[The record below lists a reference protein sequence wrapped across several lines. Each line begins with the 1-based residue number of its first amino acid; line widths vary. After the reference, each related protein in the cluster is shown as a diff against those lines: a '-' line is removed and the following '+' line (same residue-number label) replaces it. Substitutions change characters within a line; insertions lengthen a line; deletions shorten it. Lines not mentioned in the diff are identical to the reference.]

1 MYKVGRTVAAGVRS
15 SSGARRADSL
25 KHFAC
30 LRVQAPIPAQRR
42 TGSKT
47 QFRRCMHYAR
57 GMQGTHGWHRLSD
70 FGVLPPRCELH
81 SAESHCQ
88 KSLARVQSMQGG
100 VPLCCEVAVTIKPH
114 NRTRPVSRERRGR
127 IATDWFESPPFSGVA
142 LPGKRGGDFTGNKN
156 PCPGLQKHPK
166 ARP

>member
-1 MYKVGRTVAAGVRS
+1 MCKMGRTVAAGLRR

-25 KHFAC
+25 KHLAY
-30 LRVQAPIPAQRR
+30 LGVQTPIPAQRQ

-47 QFRRCMHYAR
+47 HFRRCKHHAR
-57 GMQGTHGWHRLSD
+57 GTQATHARHRLSD

-88 KSLARVQSMQGG
+88 KSLARVQSMQGD

-114 NRTRPVSRERRGR
+114 NRTRPVYRERRGR
-127 IATDWFESPPFSGVA
+127 IATGLFESPPFSGVA
-142 LPGKRGGDFTGNKN
+142 LSGKRGEVTGNKN

>member
-1 MYKVGRTVAAGVRS
+1 MCKVGRTVVAGVRS

-25 KHFAC
+25 KHFAY
-30 LRVQAPIPAQRR
+30 LGVQTPIPAQRR
-42 TGSKT
+42 AGSKRH
-47 QFRRCMHYAR
+47 FRRCKNYAR
-57 GMQGTHGWHRLSD
+57 GTRGTHARHRLGD
-70 FGVLPPRCELH
+70 FDVLPPRCELR
-81 SAESHCQ
+81 SAETHCP
-88 KSLARVQSMQGG
+88 KSLARVQSMQGD

-127 IATDWFESPPFSGVA
+127 IATGLFESPRF
-142 LPGKRGGDFTGNKN
+142 PGSRCPEKGGEVTGNKN

>member
-1 MYKVGRTVAAGVRS
+1 MCKVVRTVVAGVRS

-57 GMQGTHGWHRLSD
+57 GTQGTHGWHRLSD

-88 KSLARVQSMQGG
+88 KSLARVQSMQGD

-127 IATDWFESPPFSGVA
+127 IATDLFESPPFSGVA
-142 LPGKRGGDFTGNKN
+142 LSGKGGGSY
-156 PCPGLQKHPK
+156 
-166 ARP
+166 R